1 MVKLQ
6 RWVSPSSSFQQL
18 AQLYKQTSLT
28 RVIWALLC
36 SHTCLPCFYCTFF
49 IFHMEVPR
57 KNSRYFPVFLVFS
70 LLVSRHLDW
79 NKHFSSDVKVILT
92 PQAFVLAQRH
102 SFVLA
107 LQR

>member
-1 MVKLQ
+1 
-6 RWVSPSSSFQQL
+6 
-18 AQLYKQTSLT
+18 
-28 RVIWALLC
+28 
-36 SHTCLPCFYCTFF
+36 
-49 IFHMEVPR
+49 MEVPR

-107 LQR
+107 LQK